1 MPRLPLEQIRAQH
14 FELGRRMRE
23 VEALLADS
31 GARRDDPAARRSR
44 LEELFADFEGVLIE
58 HFAIEEQGG
67 YFAEVLAV
75 APRLSGRVS
84 RLKRNHPAFRRR
96 LTRLRK
102 HIPDPTIA
110 WPEVEARVAAL
121 LKALADHESAEND
134 LVHEAFMQDL
144 GSS

>member
-1 MPRLPLEQIRAQH
+1 MSHPPLDQIREQH
-14 FELGRRMRE
+14 IELRRRMRE
-23 VEALLADS
+23 VEALLGDS
-31 GARRDDPAARRSR
+31 AGDDVAARRGR
-44 LEELFADFEGVLIE
+44 LDELLADFEVALSE

-75 APRLSGRVS
+75 APRLSGRVA
-84 RLKRNHPAFRRR
+84 RLGGNHPAFRRR
-96 LTRLRK
+96 LTRLRQ

-110 WPEVEARVAAL
+110 WPDVEARVAAL